1 MNFYYK
7 IRKPAACF
15 QCLELG
21 ESKQRLHAEL
31 DETRSFHQQGAA
43 VQEECDWMGV
53 HVFIGDFLARQ
64 RSKEKHFCFLFA
76 TLLEVQTVLV
86 SPLKVT
92 RFPGERPRI
101 FT

>member
-1 MNFYYK
+1 M
-7 IRKPAACF
+7 ACF

-43 VQEECDWMGV
+43 VQEECD
-53 HVFIGDFLARQ
+53 HCVFIGDFLVRQ

-92 RFPGERPRI
+92 RFPVERPRI
-101 FT
+101 GFLHNIKT